1 MRWNGTFLRGRQS
14 FVYDSFG
21 CHDGVRRAERGKGAA
36 AGGEESSPSCRGLS
50 GYLTEGVITG

>member
-50 GYLTEGVITG
+50 GYLTEGVIAG